1 MPQLIRLCYN
11 WCYLGC
17 FQSGTCCRLNV
28 CVSLKFTFKQSPMW
42 WHSGAGPLGGDCYED
57 AALVNGIS
65 ALIKEPRDLLHASTT
80 MWGHGKKVSSVNQKA
95 AVPMCGI
102 CQHLR
107 LGLPTSPSVRK
118 KCLLFVSHSVYGSL
132 LQQPERTAQGYYTW
146 RHHKHSWPRLWVHT
160 FTHRHRAHLSHI
172 RATFSFC
179 NSANR
184 LSQVAV
190 LTDTPAFAV
199 RELQLLQVWPTLGIN
214 GFLSFWVGFFVWF

>member
-118 KCLLFVSHSVYGSL
+118 KCLLFVSHSVYGSVTAARMDCTRLLHMTPPQTFLTTSLGAHVYTPPSSTFVAYTCYIQL
-132 LQQPERTAQGYYTW
+132 LQQ
-146 RHHKHSWPRLWVHT
+146 
-160 FTHRHRAHLSHI
+160 
-172 RATFSFC
+172 C
-179 NSANR
+179 
-184 LSQVAV
+184 
-190 LTDTPAFAV
+190 
-199 RELQLLQVWPTLGIN
+199 
-214 GFLSFWVGFFVWF
+214 